1 MLVKIAQLHTVKSEN
16 GEAETPSS
24 NEYGTCDLTCQNDLV
39 TWFTNSSR
47 TQYQHHF
54 QTCEDWG
61 VSKFRYASSA
71 MQNKIQGSDS
81 SQLYLVPSISAN
93 VSTQNP
99 RSHAHMKN
107 VINPGA
113 KHLEHQRSTLG
124 LLVTT
129 VKSLA
134 PSPSPSRTSRGTT
147 YPSSKCLHRF
157 NASCAF
163 VLQAVHSNLN
173 TTFFVVFAFLWKTGF
188 V

>member
-1 MLVKIAQLHTVKSEN
+1 M
-16 GEAETPSS
+16 
-24 NEYGTCDLTCQNDLV
+24 
-39 TWFTNSSR
+39 NSSR

-54 QTCEDWG
+54 ETCEDWG
-61 VSKFRYASSA
+61 VSKFCYASSA

-81 SQLYLVPSISAN
+81 SQLCLVPSISAN
-93 VSTQNP
+93 ASTQNP
-99 RSHAHMKN
+99 RSHAHMKK

-124 LLVTT
+124 LLITT

-134 PSPSPSRTSRGTT
+134 PSSSPSRMSRGVT